1 MPSPTPDLSAC
12 GSSLGL
18 LFRQVRDALRGA
30 MELELAANGHDL
42 TLSQYITLKKLHFGT
57 ASASELAQAAE
68 LNPGAMTRLLDRL
81 EAKGLCRRVRSTV
94 DRRVVHL
101 ELTAAGR
108 RVADKVPGVLAEVF
122 NEHLAGFSA
131 AEFDTLKGL
140 LRRML
145 ANAEA
150 IRADGEEAAA

>member
-1 MPSPTPDLSAC
+1 MPTPIPDQSAC

-42 TLSQYITLKKLHFGT
+42 TLSQYITLKKLHYGT

-81 EAKGLCRRVRSTV
+81 EAMGLVQREAHPSDRRALRIVLTARGRAIWPELEACAERVRE
-94 DRRVVHL
+94 R
-101 ELTAAGR
+101 A
-108 RVADKVPGVLAEVF
+108 LAE
-122 NEHLAGFSA
+122 LDAGQRI
-131 AEFDTLKGL
+131 ELV
-140 LRRML
+140 RML
-145 ANAEA
+145 EHVYANLTGNE
-150 IRADGEEAAA
+150 RKR